1 MMEEVTLN
9 NRYRLIEPI
18 GSGGMAVVYKATD
31 TLLQRRVA
39 VKILREQ
46 FSSDPDFLTRFR
58 REAQAAAKL
67 DHPNIVIVH
76 DVGQDGSRH
85 YIVMEYVDGQDLK
98 TLIRQKEQGRLG
110 IAETLDISIQ
120 VCAGVGHAHKA
131 GLIHCDIKPQNVLIN
146 QQGQA
151 KVADFGIARAF
162 SEADLQAPETTSEGI
177 WGSPHYFSPE
187 QAAGEPLTPASDVYS
202 IGVIMYEMLAG
213 TPPFHAE
220 KSTALALMHMREEP
234 PPLAV
239 RNPQVP
245 PRLEWIIRKVLTK
258 EPAARY
264 RTAGQLAHIL
274 KEYQKQGEQET
285 SFQPTIQPTPL
296 TPVSAPPDQPP
307 RAQTGGSRTRLNSLA
322 WALGIVALIAIAG
335 LIPLWWLVYQA
346 YSAPPALPPTSTPP
360 PLVTRTQ
367 AAQMVTVP
375 NVVDMPEEEA
385 RRNAELAGL
394 RLEVTKDRPQPKM
407 EAGIVLEQNPVPGA
421 EVTSGSVIEVIVSV
435 STRELRMQPVTG
447 YSLEVVQ
454 GGLEADGLAIHV
466 EEEWRTEE
474 AGMVVG
480 QIPEPGAPIHV
491 GDTVTLT
498 VSSGPAIELGVNLA
512 NRIRL
517 KSAELQQKTFHPGG
531 VFAITLHWEALQAI
545 DTPYVI
551 FVHLIGPAGDLAA
564 QQDTEPSPATTQ
576 WVPGVRVADQHQF
589 TIPNGQIAGRYQ
601 VRVGMYPQG
610 QPANRL
616 TVVDPGSTTA
626 DMNSIFI
633 AEIEI
638 EP

>member
-1 MMEEVTLN
+1 MMEEVILN

-31 TLLQRRVA
+31 TILQRRVA

-85 YIVMEYVDGQDLK
+85 YIVMEYIDGQDLK
-98 TLIRQKEQGRLG
+98 TLIRQKEQGRLS
-110 IAETLDISIQ
+110 IAETLDFSIQ
-120 VCAGVGHAHKA
+120 VCAGVGHAHQA

-162 SEADLQAPETTSEGI
+162 SEADLQASETTSEGI

-213 TPPFHAE
+213 TLPFHAE

-245 PRLEWIIRKVLTK
+245 PRLEWIIRKVLSK

-274 KEYQKQGEQET
+274 KEYQNQGEQET
-285 SFQPTIQPTPL
+285 SFQPTVQPPQPAL
-296 TPVSAPPDQPP
+296 TPTAPDRAPEAQP
-307 RAQTGGSRTRLNSLA
+307 ARLNSLA

-367 AAQMVTVP
+367 AVQMVTVP

-385 RRNAELAGL
+385 RRNIELAEL
-394 RLEVTKDRPQPKM
+394 RLEVIEERPEPKT
-407 EAGIVLEQNPVPGA
+407 EAGIVLEQNPPPGT
-421 EVTSGSVIEVIVSV
+421 ELSPDSVIEVILSAP
-435 STRELRMQPVTG
+435 TRELKMQLVTG

-454 GGLEADGLAIHV
+454 GGLESDGLNVHI

-480 QIPEPGAPIHV
+480 QIPEPGASVHV

-517 KSAELQQKTFHPGG
+517 ESAELQQKTFHPGG

-545 DTPYVI
+545 DKPYVI

-589 TIPNGQIAGRYQ
+589 AIPNGQIAGRYQ

-626 DMNSIFI
+626 DMNSIFV
-633 AEIEI
+633 AEVKI

>member
-9 NRYRLIEPI
+9 KRYRLIEPI

-98 TLIRQKEQGRLG
+98 TLIRQKEQGRLS
-110 IAETLDISIQ
+110 IAETLDLSIQ
-120 VCAGVGHAHKA
+120 ICTGVGHAHKA

-162 SEADLQAPETTSEGI
+162 SETDLQESERVAKEKV

-202 IGVIMYEMLAG
+202 IGIIMYEMLAG
-213 TPPFHAE
+213 TLPFHAE
-220 KSTALALMHMREEP
+220 KATALALMHIREEP

-239 RNPQVP
+239 RNPQTP

-285 SFQPTIQPTPL
+285 SFQPTVQPPQAAL
-296 TPVSAPPDQPP
+296 TPKAPDQAPQ
-307 RAQTGGSRTRLNSLA
+307 AQPSRLNSLA

-335 LIPLWWLVYQA
+335 LVPLWWLVYQA
-346 YSAPPALPPTSTPP
+346 YSAPSALPPTSTPP

-367 AAQMVTVP
+367 AVQMITVP

-385 RRNAELAGL
+385 RRNMELAGL
-394 RLEVTKDRPQPKM
+394 RLEVIEERPEPKT
-407 EAGIVLEQNPVPGA
+407 EAGIVLEQSPPPGT
-421 EVTSGSVIEVIVSV
+421 ELSPDSVIEVIVSAP
-435 STRELRMQPVTG
+435 TRELEMQSITG
-447 YSLEVVQ
+447 YSLEAVQ
-454 GGLEADGLAIHV
+454 GGLESDGLNVHV

-474 AGMVVG
+474 AGMVVE
-480 QIPEPGAPIHV
+480 QIPEPGASIHV

-517 KSAELQQKTFHPGG
+517 ESAELQQKTFHPGG
-531 VFAITLHWEALQAI
+531 VFAITLRWEALQAI
-545 DTPYVI
+545 DTPYVV

-564 QQDTEPSPATTQ
+564 QQDTEPKPATTQ
-576 WVPGVRVADQHQF
+576 WVPSMRVDDQHQF
-589 TIPNGQIAGRYQ
+589 TIPNGRAAGRYQ
-601 VRVGMYPQG
+601 LRVGMYPQG

-626 DMNSIFI
+626 DMNSIFV
-633 AEIEI
+633 AEVKI